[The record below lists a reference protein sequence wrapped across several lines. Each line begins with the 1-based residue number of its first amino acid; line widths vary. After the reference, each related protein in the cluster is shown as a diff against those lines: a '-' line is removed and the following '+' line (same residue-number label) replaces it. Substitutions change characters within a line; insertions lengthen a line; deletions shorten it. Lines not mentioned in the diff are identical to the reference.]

1 MRLGFLKWRIEE
13 AAAKRQA
20 LIDSGQEKIV
30 GVNQYVSEHEENLE
44 ILNVDNDA
52 VTMKQMERLKELK
65 SKRNEIEVQRAL
77 TIYHRL
83 L

>member
-1 MRLGFLKWRIEE
+1 M
-13 AAAKRQA
+13 
-20 LIDSGQEKIV
+20 IDSGQEKIV

-65 SKRNEIEVQRAL
+65 SQS
-77 TIYHRL
+77 
-83 L
+83 